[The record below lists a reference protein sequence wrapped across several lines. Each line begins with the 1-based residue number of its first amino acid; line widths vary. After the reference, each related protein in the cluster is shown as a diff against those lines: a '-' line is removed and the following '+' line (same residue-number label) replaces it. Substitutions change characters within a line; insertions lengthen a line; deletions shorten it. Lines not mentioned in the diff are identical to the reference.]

1 MVMMKGR
8 SVGLKCS
15 VSIARLNQS
24 IEKMTDFLFLIHI
37 IEEQKKNPFPIQH
50 FRISPDGK

>member
-24 IEKMTDFLFLIHI
+24 IEKMADFLFLIHI
-37 IEEQKKNPFPIQH
+37 IEEQKKKSFSHSTFSNFT
-50 FRISPDGK
+50 